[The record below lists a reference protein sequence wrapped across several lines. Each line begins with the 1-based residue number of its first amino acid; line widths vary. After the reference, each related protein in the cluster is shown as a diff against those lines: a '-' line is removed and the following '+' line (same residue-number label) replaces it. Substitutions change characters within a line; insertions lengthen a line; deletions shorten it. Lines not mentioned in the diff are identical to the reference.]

1 LLGVCFVKAFV
12 MARLRSLSISSAV
25 ALLCVGALPA
35 TLMFGGCAGTSASQ
49 AAAVG
54 GPTGGEADGLPAQV
68 HPAADIRQLPDDPAQ
83 PFRPNYGSNDAPQY
97 GPKYGPNYGPNY
109 GSPYGYYDPAAA
121 LPARRFGSPF
131 SAAEEEA
138 IIAAAITAHE
148 TLRP

>member
-1 LLGVCFVKAFV
+1 

-25 ALLCVGALPA
+25 VLLCVGALPA
-35 TLMFGGCAGTSASQ
+35 TLMFGGCAGTLASQ

-54 GPTGGEADGLPAQV
+54 GPTGGEADGPPAQV
-68 HPAADIRQLPDDPAQ
+68 HPAADIRQLRDDPAQ
-83 PFRPNYGSNDAPQY
+83 PFRPNYGSNDAP
-97 GPKYGPNYGPNY
+97 KYGPNY
-109 GSPYGYYDPAAA
+109 GSPYGYYEPAAA